1 MNDETTTQTTQ
12 ESANAAE
19 DAAKT
24 AAGNGDGVTTQI
36 MNELSQL
43 SHKVAAAV
51 QTALESEERYK
62 AEAEI
67 RKALKMAGDRI
78 DHVAEEVR
86 KSDLSKDVQSQAT
99 RAADAVQKSDVTKQ
113 LKQGF
118 LSGLRRFNEELN
130 DFLDK
135 NKPVE
140 SAAEAGKAAAAD
152 AQAAADAA
160 SAVVDEAAEKAK
172 TL

>member
-12 ESANAAE
+12 ETANAAE

-62 AEAEI
+62 AETEI
-67 RKALKMAGDRI
+67 RKALKMAGDQI

-135 NKPVE
+135 NKPGE
-140 SAAEAGKAAAAD
+140 SAAEAGKAAAAG

>member
-12 ESANAAE
+12 ETANAAE

-135 NKPVE
+135 NKPGE